1 VEERLASFRSLEKEL
16 IESEDTELRFHSGV
30 PIV

>member
-1 VEERLASFRSLEKEL
+1 VEERLALFRAVEKEL
-16 IESEDTELRFHSGV
+16 IESDDTEIRFHSGV

>member
-1 VEERLASFRSLEKEL
+1 LFRSVEKEL
-16 IESEDTELRFHSGV
+16 IESEDTEIRFHSGV